1 MSFGS
6 FLKHVGGYIPGVS
19 NVEGIAQGDL
29 GKALAGPVYQGAEDL
44 GIAPSSDWS
53 TWGNL
58 ASDIGHGIGHAINK
72 PYDEKRKGYDAVMG
86 MVDADKAERYGQ
98 KQKSYDLQ
106 MQAYDPTRKAIAALY
121 GDPANWKL

>member
-1 MSFGS
+1 MGYGWGDFFGDVTD
-6 FLKHVGGYIPGVS
+6 LIPAKHVYKAGADALQGDWSGAGENLLESVPGVQT
-19 NVEGIAQGDL
+19 G
-29 GKALAGPVYQGAEDL
+29 EDL
-44 GIAPSSDWS
+44 YKMGRA
-53 TWGNL
+53 G
-58 ASDIGHGIGHAINK
+58 ARAIGRAVNA